1 MKIYNIIEVLNA
13 EPGTKFAC
21 IKNTIGES
29 IYSPMRVVNDEDG
42 VKWLVDGM
50 DERINALNST
60 SVNLKFVLYEG
71 EE

>member
-1 MKIYNIIEVLNA
+1 MKVYNIIEVLNA

-21 IKNTIGES
+21 VKSTS
-29 IYSPMRVVNDEDG
+29 IDSVYSPIEIVKEDG

-50 DERINALNST
+50 DERINILNST
-60 SVNLKFVLYEG
+60 TVNLKFVLYKG